1 MDNSY
6 TCVKKKTKT
15 KKNPKMDDVAKE
27 LLDRPS

>member
-6 TCVKKKTKT
+6 TCVKKKTK

>member
-6 TCVKKKTKT
+6 TCVKKKKKKT
-15 KKNPKMDDVAKE
+15 QPKMDDVAKE

>member
-6 TCVKKKTKT
+6 TCVKKN
-15 KKNPKMDDVAKE
+15 KKKQPKMDDVAKE

>member
-6 TCVKKKTKT
+6 TCVKKK
-15 KKNPKMDDVAKE
+15 KKQPKMDDVAKE

>member
-6 TCVKKKTKT
+6 TCVKKKQT
-15 KKNPKMDDVAKE
+15 KKNNPKMDDVAKE